1 MCRFVFGLSV
11 QLLKYFQAE
20 MALRFRQRL
29 TEHVMEKY
37 MKGFNFYA
45 VSNLDDRLSNAD
57 QVLVCMLHVT
67 ELTDFCTRLCWLT
80 LLLKTAFALQSG
92 TPCHAFL
99 P

>member
-1 MCRFVFGLSV
+1 MYNTASTAALLLITIGAGTHEVRELLRTPAAVVVADVFVFALSV

-29 TEHVMEKY
+29 TEHVMDKY

-57 QVLVCMLHVT
+57 QV
-67 ELTDFCTRLCWLT
+67 
-80 LLLKTAFALQSG
+80 
-92 TPCHAFL
+92 
-99 P
+99 